1 MPWDGEV
8 LATGHQEVPEYKFLH
23 EWTCWVILLIMFNIV
38 RNYQFSKAAATN
50 SHQQCK
56 KILISTH
63 PPQDLSL
70 SF

>member
-38 RNYQFSKAAATN
+38 HIHIDKWPVT
-50 SHQQCK
+50 
-56 KILISTH
+56 
-63 PPQDLSL
+63 P
-70 SF
+70 